1 MIQIF
6 LCGGTID
13 KTYDP
18 AKEIFE
24 CKKTH
29 IEEMIKQARI
39 PDLDIKIDKLFLKD
53 SLNMNDND
61 REDLLRACLDTQA
74 KRIIVMHGTSKMI
87 ESAKYLIEK
96 AGDKINDKTIVFFGA
111 LYPYEHRATEAMFN
125 LGSAIVSSQL
135 LAPGTYIVMNGRVFP
150 YDEVKKNVEEA
161 HFVGKDIGGN

>member
-29 IEEMIKQARI
+29 INEMLKQARI
-39 PDLDIKIDKLFLKD
+39 PDLDIKIDELFLKD
-53 SLNMNDND
+53 SLNMDDND
-61 REDLLRACLDTQA
+61 REKLLQACKKSEA
-74 KRIIVMHGTSKMI
+74 KKIIVIHGTSKMI

-96 AGDKINDKTIVFFGA
+96 AKDQINDKIIVFFGA
-111 LYPYEHRATEAMFN
+111 LYPYEHRSTEAMFN
-125 LGSAIVSSQL
+125 LGSAIISSQL
-135 LAPGTYIVMNGRVFP
+135 LKSGVYIVMNGRVFP

-161 HFVGKDIGGN
+161 HFVGKDINTN